1 MEIKKQESTIDYYE
15 LKKDIEKLRDQ
26 FLDIEKSFSLEKLE
40 KLNEEINSKICST
53 NFWDNQKEAQRVLD
67 EQKILQKK
75 IELIKKLKID
85 FEDILNLIN
94 STSANETNEIL
105 EIHSLFDDIKNNFMQ
120 FIYLSIFEDID
131 KSNAYITIKPGAGG
145 LESTDWAQ
153 MLLKQYIRYSE
164 RKNFN
169 VDIIEYTQAE
179 GGGIKVATIEVK
191 GDYAYGFL
199 KYETGIHRLVRISPF
214 DSNARRHTSFA
225 SVYVYPQ
232 IKDEIEVEINPADIK
247 IETFRASGAG
257 GQHVNTT
264 DSAVRV
270 YHIPS
275 KIVVVCQNER
285 SQHQNREKAMK
296 VLKSRLYQYY
306 LEEKKKTEEESFAEK
321 KDISW
326 GNQIRSYILQPYTL
340 VKDHRTKYEC
350 TQPDKIF
357 DGEIEEFI
365 FSMISLDF
373 KIKYNII

>member
-169 VDIIEYTQAE
+169 ADIIEYTQAE

>member
-1 MEIKKQESTIDYYE
+1 MDYYE
-15 LKKDIEKLRDQ
+15 LKKEIEKLNQQ
-26 FLDIEKSFSLEKLE
+26 FLDIEKSFPLEKLE
-40 KLNEEINSKICST
+40 QANEEFNKKICSD
-53 NFWDNQKEAQRVLD
+53 NFWDDQKEAQ
-67 EQKILQKK
+67 KILDQQKTLQRK
-75 IELIKKLKID
+75 IELIKKLKTD
-85 FEDILNLIN
+85 FEDIINLIN
-94 STSANETNEIL
+94 YTSANDSNEIF
-105 EIHSLFDDIKNNFMQ
+105 EINSLFNDIKENFMQ

-153 MLLKQYIRYSE
+153 MLLKQYIRYAE
-164 RKNFN
+164 RKNFKT
-169 VDIIEYTQAE
+169 DIIEFSQAE
-179 GGGIKVATIEVK
+179 GGGIKVATLEIK
-191 GDYAYGFL
+191 GEYAYGFL

-225 SVYVYPQ
+225 SVYVYP
-232 IKDEIEVEINPADIK
+232 EIEDEVDIQINPSDIK

-264 DSAVRV
+264 DSAVRI
-270 YHIPS
+270 YHIPT

-285 SQHQNREKAMK
+285 SQHQNRERAMK

-306 LEEKKKTEEESFAEK
+306 LEEKKKEEESKLAEK

-340 VKDHRTKYEC
+340 VKDHRTKYEDS
-350 TQPDKIF
+350 QADRVL
-357 DGEIEEFI
+357 DGNLDDFI

-373 KIKYNII
+373 KIKYNIL

>member
-169 VDIIEYTQAE
+169 ADIIEYTQAE

-350 TQPDKIF
+350 TQPDKVF

>member
-40 KLNEEINSKICST
+40 KLNDEINSKICST

-169 VDIIEYTQAE
+169 ADIIEYTQAE

-350 TQPDKIF
+350 TQPDKVF

>member
-1 MEIKKQESTIDYYE
+1 MEINKQEISIDYYE
-15 LKKDIEKLRDQ
+15 LKKEIEKLNQQ
-26 FLDIEKSFSLEKLE
+26 FLDIEKSFPLEKLE
-40 KLNEEINSKICST
+40 QANEEFNKKICSD
-53 NFWDNQKEAQRVLD
+53 NFWDDQKEAQ
-67 EQKILQKK
+67 KILDQQKTLQRK
-75 IELIKKLKID
+75 IELIKKLKTD
-85 FEDILNLIN
+85 FEDIINLIN
-94 STSANETNEIL
+94 YTSANDSNEIF
-105 EIHSLFDDIKNNFMQ
+105 EINSLFNDIKENFMQ

-153 MLLKQYIRYSE
+153 MLLKQYIRYAE
-164 RKNFN
+164 RKNFKT
-169 VDIIEYTQAE
+169 DIIEFSQAE
-179 GGGIKVATIEVK
+179 GGGIKVATLEIK
-191 GDYAYGFL
+191 GEYAYGFL

-225 SVYVYPQ
+225 SVYVYP
-232 IKDEIEVEINPADIK
+232 EIEDEVDIQINPSDIK

-264 DSAVRV
+264 DSAVRI
-270 YHIPS
+270 YHIPT

-285 SQHQNREKAMK
+285 SQHQNRERAMK

-306 LEEKKKTEEESFAEK
+306 LEEKKKEEESKLAEK

-340 VKDHRTKYEC
+340 VKDHRTKYEDS
-350 TQPDKIF
+350 QADRVL
-357 DGEIEEFI
+357 DGNLDDFI

-373 KIKYNII
+373 KIKYNIL